1 MGEMFGRMLMG
12 LTRQELL
19 NLKSLIDDI
28 LQTED
33 DQTDNSSEPK
43 LKPKLV
49 PKLKPKLVPKL
60 KPKLAPKLKP
70 KEGS

>member
-49 PKLKPKLVPKL
+49 P
-60 KPKLAPKLKP
+60 
-70 KEGS
+70 